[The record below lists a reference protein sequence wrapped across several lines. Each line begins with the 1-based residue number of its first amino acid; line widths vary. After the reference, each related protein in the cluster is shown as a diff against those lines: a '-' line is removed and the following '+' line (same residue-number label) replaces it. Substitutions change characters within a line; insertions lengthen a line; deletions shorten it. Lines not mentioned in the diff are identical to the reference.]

1 MRISRKSL
9 QAKRQFILFLIT
21 GGIAALVNVASRI
34 GLSQVLDFELA
45 ILAAY
50 GIGMIMAYVLA
61 RRFVFLN
68 SKQSVKK
75 SFAAFAL
82 INLAAVLQTW
92 LVSIGVRNWL
102 LPVLGTA
109 ALVDL
114 ISHSFG
120 VITPVITSFFGHK
133 YVSFRDVENDRRI

>member
-1 MRISRKSL
+1 MNGASNRI
-9 QAKRQFILFLIT
+9 QPKRQFILFLIT
-21 GGIAALVNVASRI
+21 GGIAALVNIASRI
-34 GLSQVLDFELA
+34 GFSQVLHFELA
-45 ILAAY
+45 VLAAY

-68 SKQSVKK
+68 SKQSVKR

-92 LVSIGVRNWL
+92 LVSIGVRSWL

-114 ISHSFG
+114 IAHSFG
-120 VITPVITSFFGHK
+120 VVVPVITSFFGHK
-133 YVSFRDVENDRRI
+133 YVSFRDVDNDRRI

>member
-120 VITPVITSFFGHK
+120 VIAPVITSFFGHK